1 VNRDNNKLYKFL
13 FLLYLACLPVNILAV
28 TGYFMIA
35 VVVIGFIASLSF
47 GATSSNIQGYKKWSA
62 LVLLPPALVSILT
75 ISFVALLCRIDSQ
88 HSFCN
93 DWFIGVFPLF
103 ISLILWFVV
112 SIYNE
117 FFAIYLKYRNVNR
130 IIVVHYEGKIN
141 ITSLEE
147 RGSNFSYGEPIHT
160 TEVDLDQMTKVIE
173 DVLHTL
179 DIQYPMTKVIEDV
192 LHTLDIQYPISQT
205 KKGQVGKDPI
215 LTATGANSWEDLCE
229 KGSMYTITWLKK
241 EKHIDF
247 WQMNANKLLE
257 TVPER
262 TRSFTGNATIQT
274 PIQMIVEDIF
284 SFKA

>member
-1 VNRDNNKLYKFL
+1 VERDNNNKLYKFL

-35 VVVIGFIASLSF
+35 VFVIGFIASISF
-47 GATSSNIQGYKKWSA
+47 GAISSNIKGYKKWSA

-103 ISLILWFVV
+103 ISLILWFAS
-112 SIYNE
+112 SINKK
-117 FFAIYLKYRNVNR
+117 FIAIYLKYKNVNR
-130 IIVVHYEGKIN
+130 IIVVHYEGKLI

-147 RGSNFSYGEPIHT
+147 RGSNYSYGEPVHT

-179 DIQYPMTKVIEDV
+179 DIQYP
-192 LHTLDIQYPISQT
+192 ISQT
-205 KKGQVGKDPI
+205 KKRQVGKGPV
-215 LTATGANSWEDLCE
+215 LPATGANSWEDVCE

-241 EKHIDF
+241 EKHIDY

-257 TVPER
+257 IVPER
-262 TRSFTGNATIQT
+262 SRCFTGNATIQT
-274 PIQMIVEDIF
+274 PIQMIVEDIL
-284 SFKA
+284 SL

>member
-1 VNRDNNKLYKFL
+1 
-13 FLLYLACLPVNILAV
+13 
-28 TGYFMIA
+28 M
-35 VVVIGFIASLSF
+35 S
-47 GATSSNIQGYKKWSA
+47 
-62 LVLLPPALVSILT
+62 
-75 ISFVALLCRIDSQ
+75 
-88 HSFCN
+88 
-93 DWFIGVFPLF
+93 VFPLYF
-103 ISLILWFVV
+103 SLICMVFG
-112 SIYNE
+112 
-117 FFAIYLKYRNVNR
+117 FYLSSNLKIFYEWKNKRLKINR
-130 IIVVHYEGKIN
+130 IIVVHYEGKII

-147 RGSNFSYGEPIHT
+147 RGSNYSYGEPIHT
-160 TEVDLDQMTKVIE
+160 TEVDLDQ
-173 DVLHTL
+173 
-179 DIQYPMTKVIEDV
+179 MTKVIEDV

-274 PIQMIVEDIF
+274 PIQMIVEDIL